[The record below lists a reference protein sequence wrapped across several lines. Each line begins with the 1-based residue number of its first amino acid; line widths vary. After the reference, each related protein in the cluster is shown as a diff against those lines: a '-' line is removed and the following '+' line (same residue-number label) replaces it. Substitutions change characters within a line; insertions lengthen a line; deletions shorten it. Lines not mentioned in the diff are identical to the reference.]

1 MIVPDSAFY
10 ADQGEMSI
18 IGDKTM
24 SISNYIQSDKEP
36 LVLYKNNFFWGTF
49 SFKHLDY

>member
-1 MIVPDSAFY
+1 MVVPDSAFY

-18 IGDKTM
+18 MGDKTM

-36 LVLYKNNFFWGTF
+36 LVLYNNKKFLGNV
-49 SFKHLDY
+49 